1 MGVNEKILEAIGI
14 CADNIVKKA
23 GYNKTIQAQIMSC
36 QDATIGKYKCKFQ
49 DAIFYAYN
57 TNTEVS
63 YTNGTNVYVLIPS
76 NDMGKEK
83 IILGATKKLG
93 INYISQASDDE
104 AYELVGQNCINNNNI
119 YYLDTNYINYTYDIY
134 NYERDKDKDND
145 VIDIKT
151 LEYNLKHST
160 SMLVGATIKTN
171 IDTNKQRNGHYG
183 ITYTLRF
190 YDNVD
195 KEQTTRTYILDED
208 SMISNPYKLVL
219 NTRQYQVFHIDGE
232 NFIRVDAIT
241 IFNLDFPEA
250 NLDQPGQKPITSGD
264 IILSKL
270 ELYGANALSEQQING
285 IAITF
290 YTPQGIFFTD
300 AENDTQK
307 IITAQVRI
315 KGKLASSAQNI
326 PFFWGRENVRIG
338 PKDEK
343 YNKYLGRGWE
353 CLNQYTGQEWVPGN
367 DTFILLRDKA
377 PARNNKLKV
386 AIVYS
391 DNVITKQIN
400 IQNHLENAITINIQS
415 DGGTEF
421 HHDIG
426 HPNLTCLLMKNNEI
440 IENDSY
446 SYYWSYYSTSEGNQQ
461 MPAADYIQINKDYE
475 DDINTLNNL
484 RAKELTETYKT
495 NLQEAEQKVQAYDY
509 IQRVQGNKIYNV
521 QIRKIVNFK
530 TFKCSVYNENQ
541 FLGTGEITLT
551 NKLQS
556 QDLYSLVINNG
567 SVVYQYNENGVAPNN
582 KKLQNPQII
591 PALTFNLYDDN
602 GKLIN
607 SESLIR
613 SKECQVTWTFPKKD
627 TLLVKVPIEI
637 KTSDEQQ
644 QQPSLDDS
652 NDDFCY
658 YKNILNLPYNI
669 ATNYNINKQNNQIIL
684 NVKYKGKDVTARTNF
699 TFTKQG
705 QPGTNGTEYI
715 VKIVPNTMMNN
726 PPLYP
731 MITKYKEYGE
741 EGSVVYHLN
750 YGIGNKNKSTTI
762 VPNKGV
768 QKYFNVQLWRNGELV
783 NLTNSNDKNTTYTV
797 LWEVLKNK
805 NELSNFEIKD
815 DKEGTNKTEGNI
827 TFIQP
832 ENKGNLSNIIKCSIT
847 IENKQNKDKKTY
859 YGTIPIITAIVSNE
873 KYQIQLKENSGFRYV
888 LYSSDGVF
896 PQYDSVNP
904 FEIICKQ
911 KIGDFW
917 EDISSISGNDTE
929 ATQYQLQY
937 NFSTANEKLLKP
949 TTRETVTLNQKWY
962 KPVEELNGY
971 DTNAAVTCKIQQGEN
986 NEIASIHIPIHFL
999 LNRYGLAHLNDWDGN
1014 SIQINESGGYI
1025 LAPQMGAGVKNE
1037 KNTFTGVLMGEI
1049 IQPGKNNQLRID
1061 NGLMGFHQGQRSFF
1075 IDSETGGAF
1084 FGPKKNGG
1092 QIIID
1097 PSQEKGLIYSYNF
1110 FERYNDKGFPES
1122 YIYRKSKP
1130 TQQEIEDG
1138 VKEDYSPQ
1146 NQHNPSEDQ
1155 KLTAPNCNGKG
1166 MIINLT
1172 EPQIYFGSGSFYV
1185 TREGYIHAAGG
1196 GSIAGWDIN
1205 DTQIYTNDEL
1215 GKRVLTLQSATVTK
1229 YKRLQTTFRVS
1240 PKPPDSDSVTKVSEP
1255 EEAEITEKP
1264 VQGEEETDDDYKKRI
1279 DIYNNIH
1286 NKWEEYRKYKKYLED
1301 LDAYKKA
1308 IYKFEEE
1315 IEDEIKNITNK
1326 KPSTVNVYLKTD
1338 LTDKNNE
1345 HIYQNIGPIGV
1356 KENGKNLQGAT
1367 LNVENGIDALIENA
1381 DRKYEWMDYYGVIS
1395 YRQITESKIAEFSK
1409 KGRDFYYIPDLKQ
1422 YVLYIKS
1429 EDSPFNR
1436 GKIYSNAHDDLFD
1449 TTKGFYLSDNGLSM
1463 GSKVYINSEGIM
1475 RLGAGAVSN
1484 TGKHWTIDAYGT
1496 NGNSAISYGT
1506 QGSYGSVYLGTD
1518 MISLGADFW
1527 VNNNGTIM
1535 ARAGTIGGWKITE
1548 SKITAGEGNLTLHKN
1563 GIIEG
1568 SNWSMGYGGF
1578 TNTNG
1583 KFTLDG
1589 GSLTS
1594 PGGVINA
1601 GGSGWL
1607 GNTGTMRWGDSNVNG
1622 GALTMQNG
1630 AYLGNFKID
1639 NYQIVSI
1646 KDRNLRLTSNSI
1658 HTVGLT
1664 IHGELYPD
1672 DKGHY
1677 GRSGTVTFSD
1687 NSTFSFK
1694 NGILISVTKGSEMKS
1709 ASGNLL
1715 NQ

>member
-104 AYELVGQNCINNNNI
+104 AYELVGQNCINSNNI
-119 YYLDTNYINYTYDIY
+119 YYLDTNYINYRYDIY

-190 YDNVD
+190 YDNVY
-195 KEQTTRTYILDED
+195 KEQTTRTYVLDED
-208 SMISNPYKLVL
+208 SMVSNPYKLVL

-250 NLDQPGQKPITSGD
+250 NLNQPGQKPITSGD
-264 IILSKL
+264 ITLSKF

-300 AENDTQK
+300 ADNDTQK
-307 IITAQVRI
+307 TIIAQVRI

-326 PFFWGRENVRIG
+326 PFFWGRENVRIS

-367 DTFILLRDKA
+367 DTFILLRDEA

-440 IENDSY
+440 IENDNY

-495 NLQEAEQKVQAYDY
+495 NLQEAEQAVQAYDY

-530 TFKCSVYNENQ
+530 TFKCSVYNGNQ

-602 GKLIN
+602 GKLVD

-613 SKECQVTWTFPKKD
+613 SKECQVTWIFPKKD

-637 KTSDEQQ
+637 RTSDEQQ

-658 YKNILNLPYNI
+658 YRNILNLPYNI

-731 MITKYKEYGE
+731 MITKYEKEN
-741 EGSVVYHLN
+741 SYHLN
-750 YGIGNKNKSTTI
+750 YGIENDNNATTI
-762 VPNKGV
+762 VPNKGA

-783 NLTNSNDKNTTYTV
+783 NLTNSNDENTYTV
-797 LWEVLKNK
+797 LWENLKNK
-805 NELSNFEIKD
+805 DEISNFEIDKD
-815 DKEGTNKTEGNI
+815 SGYI
-827 TFIQP
+827 TFIQSQP
-832 ENKGNLSNIIKCSIT
+832 TLKNLSNIIKCSI
-847 IENKQNKDKKTY
+847 IVKRKQDGDIKTY
-859 YGTIPIITAIVSNE
+859 YGTIPIITATVLN
-873 KYQIQLKENSGFRYV
+873 KDYQIQLKENSGFRYV

-896 PQYDSVNP
+896 PQYDTTNP

-911 KIGDFW
+911 KIGNFW
-917 EDISSISGNDTE
+917 EDISNISKEGEAAEYSLSYDFGTVNNLLITTNKETE
-929 ATQYQLQY
+929 
-937 NFSTANEKLLKP
+937 
-949 TTRETVTLNQKWY
+949 TLNQKWY
-962 KPVEELNGY
+962 KPIEEFNGY
-971 DTNAAVTCKIQQGEN
+971 ATDAAITCIAKRDAAT
-986 NEIASIHIPIHFL
+986 IASIHIPVHFL

-1014 SIQINESGGYI
+1014 SIQINEKGGYI

-1037 KNTFTGVLMGEI
+1037 NNTFTGVLMGEI

-1061 NGLMGFHQGQRSFF
+1061 NGLMGFHQGERSFF
-1075 IDSETGGAF
+1075 IDSETGGAL
-1084 FGPKKNGG
+1084 FGKRGNGG
-1092 QIIID
+1092 QIAID
-1097 PSQEKGLIYSYNF
+1097 PNAKIDDQGQALLYSHNF
-1110 FERYNDKGFPES
+1110 FKIQNYNDKGFPND
-1122 YIYRKSKP
+1122 YNYRDDKFK
-1130 TQQEIEDG
+1130 
-1138 VKEDYSPQ
+1138 K
-1146 NQHNPSEDQ
+1146 
-1155 KLTAPNCNGKG
+1155 NGNGNGQG
-1166 MIINLT
+1166 MIINLSR
-1172 EPQIYFGSGSFYV
+1172 PQIYFGSGNFYV
-1185 TREGYIHAAGG
+1185 TSDGYIHASGG
-1196 GSIAGWDIN
+1196 GDIAGWNIKD
-1205 DTQIYTNDEL
+1205 DRLYTTN
-1215 GKRVLTLQSATVTK
+1215 GKGRNILTLQSSSFSPIYELCPDSKPSGVDPNQANLAIQLTEK
-1229 YKRLQTTFRVS
+1229 YKN
-1240 PKPPDSDSVTKVSEP
+1240 
-1255 EEAEITEKP
+1255 EIL
-1264 VQGEEETDDDYKKRI
+1264 YLKRKDGSYI
-1279 DIYNNIH
+1279 AIGNKGQNLSSINNID
-1286 NKWEEYRKYKKYLED
+1286 NLLDQYEFYNYKTKEIYFRKFKAEQIQAKHFIKGYL
-1301 LDAYKKA
+1301 
-1308 IYKFEEE
+1308 
-1315 IEDEIKNITNK
+1315 
-1326 KPSTVNVYLKTD
+1326 
-1338 LTDKNNE
+1338 
-1345 HIYQNIGPIGV
+1345 
-1356 KENGKNLQGAT
+1356 
-1367 LNVENGIDALIENA
+1367 
-1381 DRKYEWMDYYGVIS
+1381 
-1395 YRQITESKIAEFSK
+1395 
-1409 KGRDFYYIPDLKQ
+1409 
-1422 YVLYIKS
+1422 LYIFKQN
-1429 EDSPFNR
+1429 EMVQQ
-1436 GKIYSNAHDDLFD
+1436 GKIFSNTHDSLVS
-1449 TTKGFYLSDNGLSM
+1449 TANGFYLSDDGLSI
-1463 GSKVYINSEGIM
+1463 GSKVKITRDGVAYFGKD
-1475 RLGAGAVSN
+1475 AVS
-1484 TGKHWTIDAYGT
+1484 GESLRHWTID
-1496 NGNSAISYGT
+1496 GNANNSYISYGKS
-1506 QGSYGSVYLGTD
+1506 GNDYVYLGTD
-1518 MISLGADFW
+1518 KIVLGDQSIFSVTNQGVLKATS
-1527 VNNNGTIM
+1527 GTV
-1535 ARAGTIGGWKITE
+1535 GGWEINNYTIKSVNENLILHN
-1548 SKITAGEGNLTLHKN
+1548 SGWIQGNGWRINNSGFYSGSDDGNGFNNSAFKLNGE
-1563 GIIEG
+1563 
-1568 SNWSMGYGGF
+1568 
-1578 TNTNG
+1578 
-1583 KFTLDG
+1583 
-1589 GSLTS
+1589 SLTS
-1594 PGGVINA
+1594 PGGIINSS
-1601 GGSGWL
+1601 GSGCL
-1607 GNTGTMRWGDSNVNG
+1607 GGTSLTASPLTWTPKGVSMNLGAVIGDFTINEAGAAGEISANGIVATDGKVRIGKNTIKCYIIQTDAIR
-1622 GALTMQNG
+1622 
-1630 AYLGNFKID
+1630 I
-1639 NYQIVSI
+1639 I
-1646 KDRNLRLTSNSI
+1646 KD
-1658 HTVGLT
+1658 
-1664 IHGELYPD
+1664 
-1672 DKGHY
+1672 
-1677 GRSGTVTFSD
+1677 GTARAPKTGKMTFSD
-1687 NSTFSFK
+1687 ESWMEFESGLLIDYDIK
-1694 NGILISVTKGSEMKS
+1694 N
-1709 ASGNLL
+1709 A
-1715 NQ
+1715 Q